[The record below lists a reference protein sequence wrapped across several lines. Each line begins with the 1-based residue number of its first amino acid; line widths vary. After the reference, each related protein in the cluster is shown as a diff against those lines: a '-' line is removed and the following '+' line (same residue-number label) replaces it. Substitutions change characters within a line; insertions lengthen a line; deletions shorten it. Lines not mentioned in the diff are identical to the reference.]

1 MRGWGYRNPGKYGNR
16 KTVIDGQVFDSAK
29 EARRWC
35 ELKTFLRAGQITDL
49 ERQVPFELLPAQRDH
64 ETGKVIERGVIYK
77 ADFVYQENGRRVVED
92 VKSEATRTPEYI
104 IKRKLMLKVHGI
116 RIREI

>member
-1 MRGWGYRNPGKYGNR
+1 MKAWYSRTPNKYGNR
-16 KTVIDGQVFDSAK
+16 KTVVDGQVFDSVK

-35 ELKTFLRAGQITDL
+35 ELKTLLRAGEISDL
-49 ERQVPFELLPAQRDH
+49 ERQVPFELLPAQRDQ
-64 ETGKVIERGVIYK
+64 ETGKVIERNVIYK

-104 IKRKLMLKVHGI
+104 IKRKLMLNIHGI